1 LLAAT
6 PDISTRSFLES
17 GFTTGTLLKAPV
29 VSRADGLYDGVGK
42 FTIVTGGV
50 TAVVSFTGVAIFP
63 DFLHENM
70 DNIKKHN
77 NPLK

>member
-1 LLAAT
+1 
-6 PDISTRSFLES
+6 SFLES
-17 GFTTGTLLKAPV
+17 AFTTGTLLKALA

-42 FTIVTGGV
+42 FTTVTGGV

-63 DFLHENM
+63 DFLQENTES
-70 DNIKKHN
+70 IKKHN